1 MSEDLLRGADPVKDR
16 LSRRRHRRWALLSA
30 GLVLGAAGALVGAL
44 SYFDVIFSKEP
55 SYQFCPSRSAD
66 TTPIMPSQL
75 SEEGS
80 EYRGPGPHHVHVTGP
95 QGGDSTRQALPK
107 KWTFPLDGGQYV
119 FRSVQLVV
127 CEYEH
132 EVPGVSGT
140 PCSYV
145 VPETGQK
152 YQFTT
157 LPAKYEYRV
166 YEATTG
172 ELVKS
177 FDVKGKEGTGD
188 CTDSVLVD
196 PAMATT
202 NLAAPDM
209 TEVERQLRPL
219 VEGDVP

>member
-1 MSEDLLRGADPVKDR
+1 M
-16 LSRRRHRRWALLSA
+16 LLSV
-30 GLVLGAAGALVGAL
+30 GLVLGAAGGLVGAL
-44 SYFDVIFSKEP
+44 SYFDVIFSKEL
-55 SYQFCPSRSAD
+55 SYQFCPSRSSD
-66 TTPIMPSQL
+66 TKAIVPSQL
-75 SEEGS
+75 SEDGD

-95 QGGDSTRQALPK
+95 QGGDSTRQALPE
-107 KWTFPLDGGQYV
+107 KWMFPLDGGQYV

-132 EVPGVSGT
+132 EVPGKTGT

-152 YQFTT
+152 YDFET
-157 LPAKYEYRV
+157 LPSRYEYRV

-177 FDVKGKEGTGD
+177 FEVKGKEGTGD
-188 CTDSVLVD
+188 CADNVWVH
-196 PAMATT
+196 PAEATT

-209 TEVERQLRPL
+209 TEVEGQLRPL